1 MRTCKSII
9 SINICGTANYLHKY
23 VCTYVR
29 HHQQQNNK
37 AHVQTEQSDSD
48 DDDDDDDDIAADY
61 YSHDYGVPV
70 SAQASQALSR

>member
-1 MRTCKSII
+1 MHACKSIV
-9 SINICGTANYLHKY
+9 SIIICGTTKLHTY
-23 VCTYVR
+23 ACTYDR

-48 DDDDDDDDIAADY
+48 DDDDDDIAADY
-61 YSHDYGVPV
+61 YSHDYCVPV